1 MFVPIEDESK
11 NEKGELPSK
20 EELIRVMKKKGFTI
34 VTEKSE
40 PDYVITKDEKGNFVA
55 KEKSDD

>member
-34 VTEKSE
+34 VTE
-40 PDYVITKDEKGNFVA
+40 TT
-55 KEKSDD
+55 KEKP